1 MTYLL
6 LAIGLGFLVGGAES
20 LVRGGVALALR
31 LGVTP
36 LLIGLTVVAYGTS
49 APELFVSVDAALV
62 GASGIAV
69 GNVVGSNIANIL
81 LILGLVG
88 LIGPLHIDRG
98 KALRDLGFAFVS
110 ALAFMAIALTSD
122 SVRWGH
128 GVAMLVA
135 LVAMGIYTWRQERL
149 TGEALEEAKSNISS
163 LWGSLLAV
171 AVGLGF
177 LVLGAKLLVDSSVEI
192 ARAFGVSEAVIG
204 LTLVAVGT
212 SLPELATSVVAAIHR
227 KADISFGNILGS
239 NIFNVLL
246 ILGIA
251 SLIAPLPIPDQM
263 ARSDGWVMLA
273 VTAALLPAVLAGRL
287 GRLTGAAFLAAY
299 GVYLYSLF
307 GTIPS

>member
-6 LAIGLGFLVGGAES
+6 LLVGLGLLVAGAES

-69 GNVVGSNIANIL
+69 GNAVGSNIANIL
-81 LILGLVG
+81 LILGIVG
-88 LIGPLHIDRG
+88 LISPIRIDRG
-98 KALRDLGFAFVS
+98 KTLRDLGFAGVA
-110 ALAFMAIALTSD
+110 ALAFLAIALTSD
-122 SVRWGH
+122 AVRWFH
-128 GVAMLVA
+128 GLAMLTA
-135 LVAMGIYTWRQERL
+135 LVAMGWYTYGQERL
-149 TGEALEEAKSNISS
+149 TGEALEEAQSGISS

-171 AVGLGF
+171 AVGLGL

-212 SLPELATSVVAAIHR
+212 SLPELATSVVAAFH
-227 KADISFGNILGS
+227 KKSDISMGNILGS
-239 NIFNVLL
+239 NIFNMLL
-246 ILGIA
+246 ILGVA
-251 SLIAPLPIPDQM
+251 SLLGALPIPEQI
-263 ARSDGWVMLA
+263 ARVDGWIMLA
-273 VTAALLPAVLAGRL
+273 ATAALLPAVLAGELKRWMGGL
-287 GRLTGAAFLAAY
+287 FLAAY
-299 GVYLYSLF
+299 AAYILSLF
-307 GTIPS
+307 PAIPS